1 MQAQS
6 ASARMMGMVHGY
18 LVSQSLYVAATLGIA
33 DLLAGGPR
41 AVEELALETG
51 AQEDPLY
58 RLLRALAAAGVFHE
72 DASRR
77 FALTELGDCLRS
89 DAAEPVG
96 RWAANIGRP
105 YVWAA
110 AGDLLHS
117 VQTGESGFRHVHG
130 TDAWTYRASRPDE
143 SVIFDRAMAD
153 LSRRAAAG
161 VVAAYPF
168 SAFRRI
174 VDVGGGSGM
183 LLAAILAANPGVN
196 GVLFDQPHVVA
207 AAPTMLSMSGVLDR
221 CEIIG
226 GSFFETVP
234 TGGDA
239 YILKSVLHDWNTEDA
254 AAILRTCRAAIPAG
268 AKLLAVEHVIGPP
281 NELPV
286 SKFTDLNMLVMLGAQ
301 ERTEQQFAALFAAS
315 GFTLK
320 RIVPATSGFCIIETE
335 PS

>member
-1 MQAQS
+1 MQQPS
-6 ASARMMGMVHGY
+6 ASARLMGLVNGY
-18 LVSQSLYVAATLGIA
+18 LLSQALYVAATLGIA
-33 DLLAGGPR
+33 DLLADGPSGVR
-41 AVEELALETG
+41 ELASKTG
-51 AQEDPLY
+51 AHEEALY
-58 RLLRALAAAGVFHE
+58 RVLRALAAAGIFHE

-105 YVWAA
+105 YVWSA
-110 AGDLLHS
+110 AGALLHC

-130 TDAWTYRASRPDE
+130 TDAWTYRASRPEE

-161 VVAAYPF
+161 VVAAYSF
-168 SAFRRI
+168 GAFRRI

-183 LLAAILAANPGVN
+183 LLAAILAANPGVQ
-196 GVLFDQPHVVA
+196 GVLFDQSHVVA
-207 AAPTMLSMSGVLDR
+207 AAPTVLAAAGVLDR
-221 CEIIG
+221 CEIVG

-239 YILKSVLHDWNTEDA
+239 YILKSVLHDWNTEEA
-254 AAILRTCRAAIPAG
+254 GAILRICRAVIPAG

-281 NELPV
+281 NELPF
-286 SKFTDLNMLVMLGAQ
+286 SKFTDINMLIMLGAQ
-301 ERTEQQFAALFAAS
+301 ERTEQQFAALFAAG

-320 RIVPATSGFCIIETE
+320 KVVPATLGYCIIEAE

>member
-1 MQAQS
+1 MQPQS
-6 ASARMMGMVHGY
+6 ASARMMGMVNGY

-33 DLLAGGPR
+33 DLLTAGPR

-51 AQEDPLY
+51 AQEDALY
-58 RLLRALAAAGVFHE
+58 RVLRALAAVGVFHE

-77 FALTELGDCLRS
+77 FALTALGDCLRT

-110 AGDLLHS
+110 AGALLHS
-117 VQTGESGFRHVHG
+117 VQTGESGFRHIHG
-130 TDAWTYRASRPDE
+130 TDPWTYRANRPDD

-153 LSRRAAAG
+153 LSRRASAG

-168 SAFRRI
+168 GVFRRI

-183 LLAAILAANPGVN
+183 LLTVILAANPEVA
-196 GVLFDQPHVVA
+196 GVLFDQPHVVT
-207 AAPTMLSMSGVLDR
+207 AAPTVLSAAGVLDR
-221 CEIIG
+221 CEIVG
-226 GSFFETVP
+226 GSFFESVP

-239 YILKSVLHDWNTEDA
+239 YVLKSVLHDWNTEDA
-254 AAILRTCRAAIPAG
+254 TAILRTCRAAIPFG

-281 NELPV
+281 NELPI

-315 GFTLK
+315 GFALK
-320 RIVPATSGFCIIETE
+320 RIVTAALGYCIIEAE
-335 PS
+335 PI